1 MGDLKGLDLT
11 RGAKREKE
19 MRELLESFVQD
30 HADVD
35 AINGRRHSNCDW
47 CQRAKKL
54 LWVIDDCPD

>member
-1 MGDLKGLDLT
+1 MTCLT
-11 RGAKREKE
+11 CHHACDCREKE

-54 LWVIDDCPD
+54 LGVEVDG